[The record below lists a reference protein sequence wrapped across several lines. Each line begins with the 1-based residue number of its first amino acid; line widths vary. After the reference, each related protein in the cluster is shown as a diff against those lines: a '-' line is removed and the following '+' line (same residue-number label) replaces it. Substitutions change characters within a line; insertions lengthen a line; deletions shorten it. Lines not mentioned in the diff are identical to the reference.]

1 MAQDHS
7 VLLCWVNKFV
17 FAFSIT
23 DHFELA
29 LVHNISLGQFLT
41 LRKYCLVAKE
51 MFLGGVLQE
60 LFGMP
65 KSHIVKERYVLN
77 ELDLLEL
84 VVAIEALD
92 YLGEYIAIEYGH
104 ESVLSSSGDFL
115 VKIALWILR
124 FESKMTKAVASE

>member
-1 MAQDHS
+1 
-7 VLLCWVNKFV
+7 
-17 FAFSIT
+17 
-23 DHFELA
+23 
-29 LVHNISLGQFLT
+29 
-41 LRKYCLVAKE
+41 